1 LNIRPAC
8 LLKTSVFLALAALAL
23 TGCLPP
29 RALPLR
35 GALSSPHALPTSA
48 ATLAVGYHRI
58 RFRWQLKESQFSAK
72 GDGAA
77 RAAFP
82 DSARFDFVASGPLGG
97 SGVALLFDDT
107 LVAPGGKGVRKYLP
121 PTPFLWAALGRLAV
135 PPASDTVV
143 RVDGDTVRA
152 DIGRLSQDGELTG
165 SGADSATIWRVAFA
179 GGELASLARLS
190 GGRVRGTVVRD
201 LARGRIKYD
210 DGGHRSLTLTQVRI
224 EAVPAFDLSVWNP

>member
-1 LNIRPAC
+1 MTIGYAR
-8 LLKTSVFLALAALAL
+8 LLKTSVFALAAASAV

-29 RALPLR
+29 RALPLS
-35 GALSSPHALPTSA
+35 GVAASPRELPSA
-48 ATLAVGYHRI
+48 VTLPAGYHRI
-58 RFRWQLKESQFSAK
+58 RFRWQLKTTQFSAK

-77 RAAFP
+77 RTAFP

-135 PPASDTVV
+135 PPAPDTVV

-152 DIGRLSQDGELTG
+152 DIGRLPPSGELA
-165 SGADSATIWRVAFA
+165 SDGADSATIWRVAFA
-179 GGELASLARLS
+179 GGELASLARLR
-190 GGRVRGTVVRD
+190 GGRVRGTMVRD
-201 LARGRIKYD
+201 LARGRIKFD
-210 DGGHRSLTLTQVRI
+210 DGVQRSLTLTQVRS
-224 EAVPAFDLSVWNP
+224 EAVPAFDSGVWHP

>member
-1 LNIRPAC
+1 M
-8 LLKTSVFLALAALAL
+8 
-23 TGCLPP
+23 
-29 RALPLR
+29 
-35 GALSSPHALPTSA
+35 
-48 ATLAVGYHRI
+48 GYHWI
-58 RFRWQLKESQFSAK
+58 RFRWQLKQSQFSAK

-77 RAAFP
+77 RTAFP

-152 DIGRLSQDGELTG
+152 DIGHLPEGGELTSG
-165 SGADSATIWRVAFA
+165 GADSATIWRVAFA
-179 GGELASLARLS
+179 GGELASLARLN

-201 LARGRIKYD
+201 MARGRIKYD

-224 EAVPAFDLSVWNP
+224 EAVPAFDLSVWHP